1 MLLLIVSS
9 ILFWR
14 LGGAGFKWARRFV
27 WPAIAGI
34 ILILSG
40 AEHWRVLICVAGLIG
55 VNHLGYGDRTTWRQR
70 GIVLTLLAAPS
81 LALSWHLWAL
91 RFVLMGGLASL
102 FFWLS
107 RRYNRFSHLLFET
120 LCGFLQALTLVV
132 GR

>member
-1 MLLLIVSS
+1 MLLLIISS
-9 ILFWR
+9 VLLWR

-27 WPAIAGI
+27 WPALAGI

-55 VNHLGYGDRTTWRQR
+55 VNHLGYGDRTTWSQR
-70 GIVLTLLAAPS
+70 GIVLTLLALPS
-81 LALSWHLWAL
+81 LFLSWHLWAL
-91 RFVLMGGLASL
+91 RLVLMGGLSSL

-132 GR
+132 SR